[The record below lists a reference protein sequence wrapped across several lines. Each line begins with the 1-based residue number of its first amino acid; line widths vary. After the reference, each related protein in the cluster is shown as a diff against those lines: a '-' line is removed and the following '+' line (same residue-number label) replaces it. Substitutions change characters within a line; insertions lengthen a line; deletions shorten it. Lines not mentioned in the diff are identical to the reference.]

1 LAILSATDRR
11 DVGWLISLRSEA
23 GDEAATLEPLSLQTD
38 RGEVLTGRWTSV
50 EEEGGNMRAEGRLD
64 HPNGTVQFSLHANT
78 PGAQRPTILEW
89 QVEFS
94 GESCTGALLHAVT
107 LDGAPLAPTALDLPS
122 IHYGSNTYGKGMFPQ
137 PDPRKG
143 FAFRADRLA
152 QPAIHYSTP
161 CAAWSYFATSEAPDE
176 PEPDLLYSLGM
187 SPAPQKGTSLFFRYP
202 QQEYGHRGD
211 GGPDAYVAKDTYA
224 PGERASKIWQSGETF
239 SKTLFL
245 WCRPPEAEHDY
256 GAVARY
262 LWARAYP
269 HRTARASSSLW
280 RAAGEH
286 VRWFN
291 SRLYNRQLAGG
302 QYESPEG
309 SGTAILGFVE
319 QSLSMAAATLN
330 YALLARAA
338 GGDQAREWEKLA
350 ERAAGALTRWAVE
363 GRTEEGLLFPVCTPD
378 GFSFGYRDYSD
389 YENLSIN
396 SDGGFDSIRLATE
409 ARALLGAAAAIR
421 SSGSTSVAG
430 AEPDAWE
437 SAALSVADWLI
448 EHSTPE
454 GGVASRYGRDG
465 EPLDPYP
472 GGTGAAISLICAC
485 SHLLESN
492 SDRRAPGYTSH
503 AVAAYENTLATSVRA
518 GRFAGG
524 TLDASTPDREA
535 AIGDLDA
542 CLQIFELTGES
553 RYLADARLAADN
565 ILSYTMVYPITTFAP
580 GTDAAT
586 HRISTFGASI
596 VSPENQHLDPV
607 PTAPG
612 LLLYGL
618 YVGDEVCV
626 QAAVESLRWV
636 LDGRWAIREA
646 EGLKQSE
653 QLLHTRWYYNTFFTQ
668 RGDYRRGMPLWG
680 RTDSEH
686 GWPQVVPTQAFLAC
700 GQVLLDWHSGRAV
713 AIDGW
718 RVEKAA
724 KAPDGRINL
733 TLTRSAGSGTTGLL
747 LKVVRMPITE
757 GAKLSANGAT
767 ETVSSAHLAHGYMLN
782 LPDEGGLNLQL
793 SLA

>member
-1 LAILSATDRR
+1 MRLAILSATDRGEL
-11 DVGWLISLRSEA
+11 GWFITLRSET
-23 GDEAATLEPLSLQTD
+23 GDVGAAIEPLALETEG
-38 RGEVLTGRWTSV
+38 GEVLAGHWTSV
-50 EEEGGNMRAEGRLD
+50 EEEGTNMHADGRLD
-64 HPNGTVQFSLHANT
+64 HPGGTLQFRLLANT
-78 PGAQRPTILEW
+78 PNAHGPTMLEW
-89 QVEFS
+89 HIEFS
-94 GESCTGALLHAVT
+94 GEPCTGALLHVVT
-107 LDGAPLAPTALDLPS
+107 LDGAPLAPSALDLPS
-122 IHYGSNTYGKGMFPQ
+122 IHYGSNTYGKGTFPH

-161 CAAWSYFATSEAPDE
+161 GAAWSYFATSEAPDD

-187 SPAPQKGTSLFFRYP
+187 SPAPEGGTSLSFRYP

-211 GGPDAYVAKDTYA
+211 GGRDAYVAKDTYA
-224 PGERASKIWQSGETF
+224 PGEHAIKTWQPGVTL

-245 WCRPPEAEHDY
+245 WCRPPEAAHDY
-256 GAVARY
+256 GAAARY
-262 LWARAYP
+262 LWARAYIENVAP
-269 HRTARASSSLW
+269 DGMSLW

-291 SRLYNRQLAGG
+291 ARLYNRQLAGG

-309 SGTAILGFVE
+309 AGTAILGFVE

-338 GGDQAREWEKLA
+338 GGEGASEWEKLA
-350 ERAAGALTRWAVE
+350 ERAAGALTRWAVD
-363 GRTEEGLLFPVCTPD
+363 GRTEEGLLYPVCTPN

-389 YENLSIN
+389 YENLLIN
-396 SDGGFDSIRLATE
+396 RDGGFDSIRLATE
-409 ARALLGAAAAIR
+409 ARALLGAAAALR
-421 SSGSTSVAG
+421 TSGASVKS

-437 SAALSVADWLI
+437 SAALGVADWLVA
-448 EHSTPE
+448 HSTSE

-465 EPLDPYP
+465 EALDPYP

-485 SHLLESN
+485 AHLLESKG
-492 SDRRAPGYTSH
+492 DRRAPGYTSH
-503 AVAAYENTLATSVRA
+503 AVAAYESTLAASVRA

-524 TLDASTPDREA
+524 TLDASTADREA

-542 CLQIFELTGES
+542 CLQLFELTGES

-580 GTDAAT
+580 GTDAASGS
-586 HRISTFGASI
+586 ISTFGASI

-612 LLLYGL
+612 LLLYGI
-618 YVGDEVCV
+618 YAGDEVCV
-626 QAAVESLRWV
+626 QAAIESLRWA

-653 QLLHTRWYYNTFFTQ
+653 QLLHTRWYYNTFFTR

-700 GQVLLDWHSGRAV
+700 GQVLLDWHSGRARSRLT
-713 AIDGW
+713 AGRW
-718 RVEKAA
+718 RRLRRR
-724 KAPDGRINL
+724 PM
-733 TLTRSAGSGTTGLL
+733 AGSLL
-747 LKVVRMPITE
+747 RSRGRLRRAQADSFSRWCACP
-757 GAKLSANGAT
+757 
-767 ETVSSAHLAHGYMLN
+767 
-782 LPDEGGLNLQL
+782 
-793 SLA
+793 